1 MYDKSIIS
9 LKLFDPCYC
18 GDLCANCYKFSVDYD
33 SNEWTELNAYYA
45 GFVCGYNGGKDSENP
60 YKPSGHER
68 DTTYEDRLHFRCML
82 DSQMAKKSDQIEN
95 HIVSYA
101 NGK

>member
-18 GDLCANCYKFSVDYD
+18 GDLCANCYKFAVDYD

-68 DTTYEDRLHFRCML
+68 DTTYEDQLHFRWYVGQS
-82 DSQMAKKSDQIEN
+82 DGEEERSNRKSYSL
-95 HIVSYA
+95 VC
-101 NGK
+101 